1 MFPNKKVQAQVGGQ
15 AKKNGDKKPTTMKV
29 DVIKIYGED
38 KVPEAE

>member
-1 MFPNKKVQAQVGGQ
+1 MFPNKKVRRLAGRR
-15 AKKNGDKKPTTMKV
+15 KKNGDKKPTTMKV